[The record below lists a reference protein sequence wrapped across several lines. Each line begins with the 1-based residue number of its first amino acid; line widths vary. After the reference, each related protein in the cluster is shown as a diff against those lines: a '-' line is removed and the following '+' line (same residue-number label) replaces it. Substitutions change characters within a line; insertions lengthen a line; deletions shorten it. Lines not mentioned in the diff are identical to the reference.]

1 MPLTEADRAE
11 HYRERYREKV
21 CERDNLRKK
30 NQRKLLKA
38 LNPKANME
46 RLKNQRIAKAIYRQK
61 KIKEAK
67 KKL

>member
-11 HYRERYREKV
+11 RYRERYREKV
-21 CERDNLRKK
+21 CERDNLRKN

-38 LNPKANME
+38 LNAKANME